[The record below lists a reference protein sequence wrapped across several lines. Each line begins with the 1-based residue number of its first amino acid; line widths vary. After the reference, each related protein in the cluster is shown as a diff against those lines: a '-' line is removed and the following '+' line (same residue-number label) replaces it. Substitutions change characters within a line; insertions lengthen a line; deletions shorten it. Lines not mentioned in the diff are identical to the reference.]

1 METQRTLQFSGT
13 LASLRLR
20 QRSGDL
26 ALNLQHGL
34 CKWVLVGYLAA
45 MSTVA
50 EVNTA
55 FKQLPE
61 REQWKLTEWIQETL
75 TSFETLDAD
84 GAKGR
89 EPVSA
94 VTSIVRRVKRE
105 RRETY
110 RRS

>member
-1 METQRTLQFSGT
+1 
-13 LASLRLR
+13 
-20 QRSGDL
+20 
-26 ALNLQHGL
+26 
-34 CKWVLVGYLAA
+34 

-50 EVNTA
+50 EIKTA

-61 REQWKLTEWIQETL
+61 REQWKLLAQWVLEKL
-75 TSFETLDAD
+75 ASFETLDAN

-94 VTSIVRRVKRE
+94 VMSFVRRVKKE
-105 RRETY
+105 RREAH